1 MGPSLSAEA
10 IRVASLRL
18 GAGLDVLVRREVE
31 ERSLG
36 AKLAA
41 GALVAVGMALL
52 AQFAGTD
59 VRAGFGAGRPDLANQ
74 VIRGLLS
81 RPTALA

>member
-1 MGPSLSAEA
+1 MGPSLSTDA
-10 IRVASLRL
+10 IRVASLRV
-18 GAGLDVLVRREVE
+18 GAGLDVLVRRQVE
-31 ERSLG
+31 ERSLA

-41 GALVAVGMALL
+41 GALAAVAMALL

-59 VRAGFGAGRPDLANQ
+59 VRAGLAAGPPDLAHQ
-74 VIRGLLS
+74 VIRSMLS

>member
-10 IRVASLRL
+10 IRLASLRL
-18 GAGLDVLVRREVE
+18 GASLEVLARCQID

-41 GALVAVGMALL
+41 GALAAVGMALL

-59 VRAGFGAGRPDLANQ
+59 VRAGFGAGPPDLATQ
-74 VIRGLLS
+74 VIRGVLS